1 MISSCHRKSIHN
13 ARVRR
18 DRSRW
23 LGSVMEHDAFNCS
36 GGVATTLIDTQES
49 CVKGRAA
56 RFLCGSSCFS
66 SGLLSAFAL
75 FLVSIESHR
84 KSCPAAGCDAIVE
97 PGDTKS
103 VILQIYHV
111 QIFWLS
117 FLNSSMPRQCAEH
130 RSSRRERRRR
140 HSDNPRGY
148 GRDQGRARMSA
159 QAESRQQSRMLF
171 VKNLNYTV
179 SDQAGRW
186 PKTKGTAFV
195 VYEEVSDA
203 KSALEH
209 LNGFHLQERYIVVE
223 AGCIDLV
230 AALELL
236 RALVNGVP
244 LGLLP
249 VEIVEALGLSELV
262 DLGTDE
268 SSEDLLGQRVV
279 GGLAL
284 STLVVLV
291 LSPGSYQL
299 IGPCVSEIC

>member
-13 ARVRR
+13 DRVRR

-140 HSDNPRGY
+140 DSDKPRGY
-148 GRDQGRARMSA
+148 GRDQG
-159 QAESRQQSRMLF
+159 
-171 VKNLNYTV
+171 
-179 SDQAGRW
+179 
-186 PKTKGTAFV
+186 
-195 VYEEVSDA
+195 
-203 KSALEH
+203 
-209 LNGFHLQERYIVVE
+209 
-223 AGCIDLV
+223 
-230 AALELL
+230 
-236 RALVNGVP
+236 
-244 LGLLP
+244 
-249 VEIVEALGLSELV
+249 
-262 DLGTDE
+262 
-268 SSEDLLGQRVV
+268 
-279 GGLAL
+279 
-284 STLVVLV
+284 
-291 LSPGSYQL
+291 
-299 IGPCVSEIC
+299 